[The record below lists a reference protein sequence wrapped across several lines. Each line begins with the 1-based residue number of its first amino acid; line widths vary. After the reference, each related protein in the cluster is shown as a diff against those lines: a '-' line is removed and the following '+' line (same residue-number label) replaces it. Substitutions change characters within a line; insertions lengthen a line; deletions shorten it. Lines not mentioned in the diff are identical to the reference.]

1 MDSNTARLETFSDGV
16 FAIAATL
23 LILEVNIPHPLHQS
37 LGQELL
43 DLWPSYLAYATSFIT
58 IGIIWVNHHA
68 IFQLIERTD
77 RTLLFVN
84 TFFLL
89 DIAFIPFPTKL
100 VAEFLRS
107 PDERDAVLAYDLT
120 LLLMALLFQVLWFYP
135 SRGRRL
141 IAADAPRER
150 LDAITRAFLPGVPL
164 YLTIVA
170 VAFVSATASVVLTLA
185 AAIFYVPSEWLTR
198 RREPPS

>member
-1 MDSNTARLETFSDGV
+1 MDGVGTTRLETFSDGV

-23 LILEVNIPHPLHQS
+23 LVLEITLPNPLHGS
-37 LGQELL
+37 LGSELL

-68 IFQLIERTD
+68 IFQLVERTD
-77 RTLLFVN
+77 RRLLFVN

-107 PDERDAVLAYDLT
+107 ADERDAVLAYDCT
-120 LLLMALLFQVLWFYP
+120 LVLMAILFQVLWFYP
-135 SRGRRL
+135 ARGRRL
-141 IAADAPRER
+141 IAADAPQGRV
-150 LDAITRAFLPGVPL
+150 DAITRAFRPGVPL
-164 YLTIVA
+164 YAGITAI
-170 VAFVSATASVVLTLA
+170 AFVSATASVVLTLA

-198 RREPPS
+198 RR

>member
-1 MDSNTARLETFSDGV
+1 MEAFTDGV

-23 LILEVNIPHPLHQS
+23 LILEITVDTAHTTDLGSALLH
-37 LGQELL
+37 
-43 DLWPSYLAYATSFIT
+43 LWPSYLAYVTSFIT

-68 IFQLIERTD
+68 IFELIDRSD

-120 LLLMALLFQVLWFYP
+120 LLLMALLFQLLWFYP
-135 SRGRRL
+135 SRRRRL
-141 IAADAPRER
+141 IASEAPRER
-150 LDAITRAFLPGVPL
+150 VDAITRAFLPGVPL
-164 YLTIVA
+164 YLSIVA

-185 AAIFYVPSEWLTR
+185 AAIFYVPSAWLTR
-198 RREPPS
+198 RRAPPER